1 MKRATAIGGFVFL
14 VHVLALGTFRV
25 SLLLMLITGT
35 GVLIWTVRRRSESF
49 WRRLATASLLA
60 CLLASAQ
67 RRSDLSGS
75 SLTLAGRT
83 RHDDRMRF
91 GRRSH
96 SPMPQYCVYD
106 SAHKDYLYTTAWIE
120 KLIRELTPAAGF
132 QLVVGRPTVPK

>member
-67 RRSDLSGS
+67 RRSDLSRARDPCV
-75 SLTLAGRT
+75 LAESDRNRPAKVGAPGRFS
-83 RHDDRMRF
+83 HPQGRF
-91 GRRSH
+91 RLR
-96 SPMPQYCVYD
+96 
-106 SAHKDYLYTTAWIE
+106 
-120 KLIRELTPAAGF
+120 
-132 QLVVGRPTVPK
+132 